1 MTKKQLKSKYNEWNQ
16 NIGKLSEYKQQ
27 IYKELQDLNVE
38 KGDGKR
44 WHSLDLLVEGLSING
59 LAYHATKLLSE
70 YYTIEGKEEALREL
84 ALSTDN
90 FKI

>member
-1 MTKKQLKSKYNEWNQ
+1 MIIESFYLNGKHYTWNDLDCVYYNDKTDE
-16 NIGKLSEYKQQ
+16 
-27 IYKELQDLNVE
+27 
-38 KGDGKR
+38 
-44 WHSLDLLVEGLSING
+44 
-59 LAYHATKLLSE
+59 E